1 MDVMEST
8 LSIHVGFAG
17 LITRTKK
24 QVKGFDSSVL
34 YSLCLTGYFVSQP
47 ITGLHL
53 GSSVLY
59 SLCLTSYFV
68 SQPITGLHLGSS
80 VLYSLCLTG
89 YFVSQPITGL
99 HLGSSVLYSLC
110 LTGYFVTQSAPSQ
123 NGTEI
128 QTKATGQIEFQI
140 WQKTPIISCVSPKR
154 SATLYC

>member
-1 MDVMEST
+1 MEVMEVMDVMEST

-24 QVKGFDSSVL
+24 QVKGFD
-34 YSLCLTGYFVSQP
+34 
-47 ITGLHL
+47 
-53 GSSVLY
+53 
-59 SLCLTSYFV
+59 
-68 SQPITGLHLGSS
+68 SS